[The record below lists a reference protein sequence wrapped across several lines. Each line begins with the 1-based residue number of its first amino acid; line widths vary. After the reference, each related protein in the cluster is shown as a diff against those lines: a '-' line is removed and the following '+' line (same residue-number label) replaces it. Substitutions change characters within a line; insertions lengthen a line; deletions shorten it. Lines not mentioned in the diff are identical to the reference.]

1 MSQRA
6 TCWSVTI
13 NMKNVAK
20 TTADECIQQA
30 CAAGWQVEGQLEKG
44 EEGTEHYQ
52 LMVSTP
58 QMRFSAIKKMFPTA
72 HIEVARKPQALK
84 AYVHK
89 EDTREGMLPEQTK
102 FYPSVNKMWELMF
115 DWTTKEYPDYFEN
128 MIKDFQRMSADKRLR
143 DLDERAAGLIEHG
156 YFVEHHVVNPQVRSG
171 FAKFAPEII
180 RRTQRILE
188 AAADRQTDRQTTF
201 SSDVVNIPTQDD
213 ASEED
218 SASSSRHSEEPD
230 EEDGED
236 YGSDDS
242 PSCADDCSEESG
254 QSDCS
259 SGSGD

>member
-1 MSQRA
+1 
-6 TCWSVTI
+6 
-13 NMKNVAK
+13 MKNVAK

-30 CAAGWQVEGQLEKG
+30 RAAGWQVEGQLEKG
-44 EEGTEHYQ
+44 EEGTDHYQ

-58 QMRFSAIKKMFPTA
+58 QVRFSAIKKMFPTA

-115 DWTTKEYPDYFEN
+115 DWTTKEYPDYFES
-128 MIKDFQRMSADKRLR
+128 MIKEFQRMSAEKRLR

-188 AAADRQTDRQTTF
+188 SATDRQTDRQTTF
-201 SSDVVNIPTQDD
+201 SSDDIIIPD
-213 ASEED
+213 AEGSDVE
-218 SASSSRHSEEPD
+218 SSSGQEGSED
-230 EEDGED
+230 EGEE

-242 PSCADDCSEESG
+242 PDGEEVDSDESGEESE
-254 QSDCS
+254 SDS
-259 SGSGD
+259 E